1 MIWLPLGLYADHD
14 TNGHVDNFACF
25 ARPGVVLLAWT
36 DDKQD
41 PQHAISNEALAILE
55 RERDARGRRLEVIK
69 LPCPPVL
76 SRTQEEYDGL
86 DDEGKEHRKPGER
99 LAASYVNFYVAN
111 GGVVAPAF
119 GGDAASADAEAA
131 KVLRRAFPG
140 REVVQV
146 PTREIVLGGGNI
158 HCITQQQ
165 PTQGIEVSGEGEE
178 ELFLPFAE

>member
-1 MIWLPLGLYADHD
+1 M
-14 TNGHVDNFACF
+14 
-25 ARPGVVLLAWT
+25 AWT

-41 PQHAISNEALAILE
+41 PQHAISSEALAILE
-55 RERDARGRRLEVIK
+55 RARDARGRRLEVIK

-86 DDEGKEHRKPGER
+86 DAEGKEHRKPGER

-119 GGDAASADAEAA
+119 GGDAASADDEAA